1 MLGQEAGGASE
12 MYLESHRPF
21 IRKRHNM
28 YLQQKETSEEKK
40 FRVCEGVPGSHWYTC
55 IKRNGKTTL
64 VLISRKLRSL
74 TLLIMLGSL
83 HLASFPAK
91 SWTPKL
97 AKTSISVNNRIET

>member
-40 FRVCEGVPGSHWYTC
+40 FLEFVRGF
-55 IKRNGKTTL
+55 L
-64 VLISRKLRSL
+64 VATGIHVLKG
-74 TLLIMLGSL
+74 M
-83 HLASFPAK
+83 AK
-91 SWTPKL
+91 PPWS
-97 AKTSISVNNRIET
+97 